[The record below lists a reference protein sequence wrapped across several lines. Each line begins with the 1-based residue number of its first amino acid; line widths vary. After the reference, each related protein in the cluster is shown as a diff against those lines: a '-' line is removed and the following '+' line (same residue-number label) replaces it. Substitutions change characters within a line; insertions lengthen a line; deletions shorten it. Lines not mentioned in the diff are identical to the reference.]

1 VIIDIA
7 LSGDRN
13 TMKKESTNFKVHRPY
28 NRNVAN
34 VEFNNK
40 SDRPTSNN
48 RGNWNHPIIQEVPE
62 LHIGIERRKG
72 ATENVFTGH
81 CELTSEST
89 D

>member
-1 VIIDIA
+1 VCDNRLA

-13 TMKKESTNFKVHRPY
+13 TLKKESKIFNVHGPY
-28 NRNVAN
+28 NRN

-40 SDRPTSNN
+40 NDTSKG

-62 LHIGIERRKG
+62 LHIGIGRRKP
-72 ATENVFTGH
+72 ATENIFTGH
-81 CELTSEST
+81 CEHTSEST

>member
-13 TMKKESTNFKVHRPY
+13 TLKNESKIFKVHRPY
-28 NRNVAN
+28 NRNVAS

-40 SDRPTSNN
+40 RDTSNS

-62 LHIGIERRKG
+62 LHIGIGRRKR

-81 CELTSEST
+81 CEPTSKST
-89 D
+89 V

>member
-1 VIIDIA
+1 MINFA

-13 TMKKESTNFKVHRPY
+13 TLKKVSKNFKVHRPY

-40 SDRPTSNN
+40 SYTSNS

-62 LHIGIERRKG
+62 LHIGIGRSKR
-72 ATENVFTGH
+72 ATENIVTGY
-81 CELTSEST
+81 CEHTSEST